1 MKDET
6 SGDPIIEFVGLR
18 PKMYSF
24 LTLKSTA
31 EQEEIKDKH
40 RAKGIDRVASAQL
53 RHADFKKQLEEPV
66 ENYLVN
72 RRIGAKLHQIHS
84 IEVFL
89 HIFWSIDH
97 LFCFSD
103 LKQTLNLFQN
113 TM

>member
-6 SGDPIIEFVGLR
+6 NGDPIIEFVGLR

-24 LTLKSTA
+24 LTMKSTA
-31 EQEEIKDKH
+31 EHEDIKDKH

-53 RHADFKKQLEEPV
+53 RHEDFKNQLVHPV

-84 IEVFL
+84 IEVP
-89 HIFWSIDH
+89 I
-97 LFCFSD
+97 
-103 LKQTLNLFQN
+103 Q
-113 TM
+113 MY